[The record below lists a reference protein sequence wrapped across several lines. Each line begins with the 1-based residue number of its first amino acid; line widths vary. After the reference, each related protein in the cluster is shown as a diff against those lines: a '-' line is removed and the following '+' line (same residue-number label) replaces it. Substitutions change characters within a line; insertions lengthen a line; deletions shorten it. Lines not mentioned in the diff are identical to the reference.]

1 MAPSAIDP
9 SGDAAAHS
17 DAAAEFHRCL
27 RAHELALQA
36 LALRLCR
43 SQADAGDLVQDTFE
57 RALRRRQQYEPGT
70 NLRAWLCTILHHLF
84 LDRCRA
90 RSRGPTHAPL
100 DELVL
105 PAPEP
110 TREPAWATLTRDDVV
125 AAVGRLDPEFRN
137 VYQLH
142 TLDGM
147 PYTEIAVRLGIP
159 KATVGTRLARARR
172 KLRDLLL
179 PARAADESHP

>member
-1 MAPSAIDP
+1 MAAPQVIDP
-9 SGDAAAHS
+9 PIDA
-17 DAAAEFHRCL
+17 AAAEFHLSL
-27 RAHELALQA
+27 REHEPALRGLAQ
-36 LALRLCR
+36 RLCR
-43 SQADAGDLVQDTFE
+43 NPADAGDLVQDTFE
-57 RALRRRQQYEPGT
+57 RALQRRAQYQPGT

-90 RSRGPTHAPL
+90 RHRGPQHAPL
-100 DELVL
+100 DEVAL

-110 TREPAWATLTRDDVV
+110 ASEPAWAALTRDDVV
-125 AAVGRLDPEFRN
+125 AAVARLEPDFRS

-142 TLDGM
+142 SLEGV
-147 PYTEIAVRLGIP
+147 PYQEIAARLGIP

-172 KLRDLLL
+172 KLRDLLM

>member
-1 MAPSAIDP
+1 MDGPPLDGPPLDGPRDPAP
-9 SGDAAAHS
+9 
-17 DAAAEFHRCL
+17 EFHRSL
-27 RAHELALQA
+27 REHELPLQA

-43 SQADAGDLVQDTFE
+43 SRADAGDLVQDTFE
-57 RALRRRQQYEPGT
+57 RALRRRAQYEPGT

-90 RSRGPTHAPL
+90 RSRGPTHANL
-100 DELVL
+100 DDVVL

-110 TREPAWATLTRDDVV
+110 AREPAWATLTRDDVL
-125 AAVGRLDPEFRN
+125 AALARLDPDFRS

-147 PYTEIAVRLGIP
+147 PYTEIAARLGIP

>member
-1 MAPSAIDP
+1 MVPPPVIDP
-9 SGDAAAHS
+9 PI
-17 DAAAEFHRCL
+17 DAAAEFHRAL
-27 RAHELALQA
+27 REHEHALRD

-43 SQADAGDLVQDTFE
+43 NPADAGDLLQDTFE
-57 RALRRRQQYEPGT
+57 RALQRRAQFQPGT
-70 NLRAWLCTILHHLF
+70 NLRAWLCTMLHHLF

-90 RSRGPTHAPL
+90 RVRGPAHASL
-100 DELVL
+100 DEVAL

-110 TREPAWATLTRDDVV
+110 AAEPAWAALTRDDVV
-125 AAVGRLDPEFRN
+125 AAVERLEPDFRR

-142 TLDGM
+142 SLEGV
-147 PYTEIAVRLGIP
+147 PYQEIAARLGIP

-179 PARAADESHP
+179 PARAADESYP